1 MSAATETLGQRAA
14 DLASKHIGSWSFLIA
29 FNLFV
34 AAWCSVNAV
43 LGGSAF
49 DPYPYILLNLVFSW
63 LAGVQAPVIMISQN
77 RQEEVQRRLVEDIY
91 HISQAVLAVVEV
103 QRDTLADQAE
113 LLRILRESDERI
125 LKTLTGGENQ

>member
-14 DLASKHIGSWSFLIA
+14 DLASRHIGSWSFLIA

-34 AAWCSVNAV
+34 AAWCSINAA

-91 HISQAVLAVVEV
+91 QISQAVLAVVEV

-113 LLRILRESDERI
+113 LLRLLRESDERI
-125 LKTLTGGENQ
+125 LKTLTGGESQ

>member
-1 MSAATETLGQRAA
+1 M
-14 DLASKHIGSWSFLIA
+14 
-29 FNLFV
+29 
-34 AAWCSVNAV
+34 
-43 LGGSAF
+43 LGGNAF

-91 HISQAVLAVVEV
+91 RISQAALLIVEA
-103 QRDTLADQAE
+103 QRDMLSDHAD
-113 LLRILRESDERI
+113 LLRALRESDERI